1 MIPDSNE
8 SDADIPEP
16 QRIVAKNLKQL
27 RSEKGLTQQ
36 ELAEKANIH
45 RTYVGFIERAERKV
59 SINILYRLA
68 DGLDVDVRELLQ
80 P

>member
-8 SDADIPEP
+8 SGADIPEP